1 MTNDSSSLATT
12 EVTRAVAPP
21 RNARW
26 LAVPLLAALLG
37 APFYLDTYYL
47 HAIIISMIFLLPAH
61 GLNLIVGYTGM
72 LSLAQGAFFGV
83 GAYVS
88 ALMAVHFGTP
98 FYVNF
103 ALAGAVTALIALPL
117 GIPALRLRTYSFV
130 MCTLG
135 FVVIGE
141 AVAKNWVGLTRGDM
155 GLSGVPHPVLGF
167 GAHPFTVTTITGYYY
182 LYLVIAVVMTGLFY
196 ALVTSPAGRSMIAIR
211 DNEIQA
217 EAFGIPTSNY
227 KLVVFTI
234 SAAFAGF
241 GGSLYAHYLTTVSP
255 LTFQMFYSTTILIIV
270 LGGGAGSIRGV
281 VVGSI
286 VFVAVSE
293 ALRISPEYR
302 MVTYG
307 LVLLLLVFW
316 LPNGLT
322 PLIDRGL
329 AMLSGARK

>member
-1 MTNDSSSLATT
+1 MTINSTSLQATGAH
-12 EVTRAVAPP
+12 VTSRATSRLMGVAI
-21 RNARW
+21 
-26 LAVPLLAALLG
+26 LIALLG
-37 APFYLDTYYL
+37 APLVLDNYYL
-47 HAIIISMIFLLPAH
+47 HAVIISMIFLLPAH
-61 GLNLIVGYTGM
+61 GLNLIVGYMGM
-72 LSLAQGAFFGV
+72 LSLAQGAFFGI
-83 GAYVS
+83 GSYVS
-88 ALMAVHFGTP
+88 ALAAMHFGTP

-103 ALAGAVTALIALPL
+103 ILAGLVTGLIALPL

-135 FVVIGE
+135 LVVIGE

-155 GLSGVPHPVLGF
+155 GLSGVPQPVLGF

-182 LYLVIAVVMTGLFY
+182 LYLVIAVLMTGLFY
-196 ALVTSPAGRSMIAIR
+196 ALVSSPAGRSMIAIR

-217 EAFGIPTSNY
+217 EALGIPTWNY

-302 MVTYG
+302 MVMYG
-307 LVLLLLVFW
+307 LMLLLLVFW

>member
-1 MTNDSSSLATT
+1 MTTDSTSLQAPGARVASRTT
-12 EVTRAVAPP
+12 S
-21 RNARW
+21 W
-26 LAVPLLAALLG
+26 LMGLAILIALLG
-37 APFYLDTYYL
+37 APFVLDSYYL

-61 GLNLIVGYTGM
+61 GLNLIVGYMGM
-72 LSLAQGAFFGV
+72 LSLAQGAFFGI
-83 GAYVS
+83 GSYVS
-88 ALMAVHFGTP
+88 ALAAMHFGTS

-103 ALAGAVTALIALPL
+103 ILAGVVTGLIALPL

-141 AVAKNWVGLTRGDM
+141 AVAKNWVSLTRGDM
-155 GLSGVPHPVLGF
+155 GLSGVPQPILGF
-167 GAHPFTVTTITGYYY
+167 GAQPFTVTTITGYYY
-182 LYLVIAVVMTGLFY
+182 LYLAVAVLMTGLFY

-211 DNEIQA
+211 DNETQA
-217 EAFGIPTSNY
+217 EALGIPTWSY

-241 GGSLYAHYLTTVSP
+241 GGSLYAHYLTTISP

-302 MVTYG
+302 MVMYG

-316 LPNGLT
+316 LPSGLT

-329 AMLSGARK
+329 AILTGARK

>member
-1 MTNDSSSLATT
+1 MTINSTSLQATGAH
-12 EVTRAVAPP
+12 VTSRATSRLMGVAI
-21 RNARW
+21 
-26 LAVPLLAALLG
+26 LIALLG
-37 APFYLDTYYL
+37 APLVLDNYYL
-47 HAIIISMIFLLPAH
+47 HAVIISMIFLLPAH
-61 GLNLIVGYTGM
+61 GLNLIVGYMGM
-72 LSLAQGAFFGV
+72 LSLAQGAFFGI
-83 GAYVS
+83 GSYVS
-88 ALMAVHFGTP
+88 ALAAMHFGTP

-103 ALAGAVTALIALPL
+103 ILAGLVTGLIALPL

-135 FVVIGE
+135 LVVIGE

-155 GLSGVPHPVLGF
+155 GLSGVPQPVLGF
-167 GAHPFTVTTITGYYY
+167 GA
-182 LYLVIAVVMTGLFY
+182 
-196 ALVTSPAGRSMIAIR
+196 
-211 DNEIQA
+211 
-217 EAFGIPTSNY
+217 
-227 KLVVFTI
+227 
-234 SAAFAGF
+234 
-241 GGSLYAHYLTTVSP
+241 SLYAHYLTTVSP

-302 MVTYG
+302 MVMYG
-307 LVLLLLVFW
+307 LMLLLLVFW

-329 AMLSGARK
+329 AMLSGART